1 MTYRHMEMCC
11 GCGEPPDRIDE
22 VGFTDEHELV
32 IHWWCL
38 RCRRVVYVSKPLSDC
53 WRDCPKPDVREEEAE
68 SVYQS
73 ADALFLQSIGV
84 RFPDDDKP

>member
-1 MTYRHMEMCC
+1 MSYHRLDLCC

-38 RCRRVVYVSKPLSDC
+38 RCRKVVYISKRLSDC
-53 WRDCPKPDVREEEAE
+53 WRDCPTPDVTKRDTE
-68 SVYQS
+68 SAYRI
-73 ADALFLQSIGV
+73 ADAQFLQSIGV
-84 RFPDDDKP
+84 RYPDDNV

>member
-1 MTYRHMEMCC
+1 MSYRHLDLCC

-38 RCRRVVYVSKPLSDC
+38 RCRKVVYVSKPLSEC
-53 WRDCPKPDVREEEAE
+53 WRDCPKPDVGKEAAE
-68 SVYQS
+68 SAYRS
-73 ADALFLQSIGV
+73 ADARFLQSIGA
-84 RFPDDDKP
+84 RFPDDDNP

>member
-1 MTYRHMEMCC
+1 MSYRHLDLCC

-38 RCRRVVYVSKPLSDC
+38 RCCRVVYLSKRLIDC
-53 WRDCPKPDVREEEAE
+53 WRDCPRPEAGKEGAE
-68 SVYQS
+68 SAYQS
-73 ADALFLQSIGV
+73 ADDRFLQSIGV
-84 RFPDDDKP
+84 RFLDDDNL